1 MPRSTGYRIVNKHT
15 ERKKQNKTRVLWVSE
30 NQEVRSSWL
39 SQGLEDRS
47 SESRAEEETLECS
60 LRASEQNSS
69 LQDKNQDRE
78 KEDAKRA
85 LGRER

>member
-1 MPRSTGYRIVNKHT
+1 MLINILRET
-15 ERKKQNKTRVLWVSE
+15 KQNKTRVLWVSE
-30 NQEVRSSWL
+30 NQEVGSSWL